1 MHLYQINFILCTATL
16 PGMWERTVTIGSAG
30 KTYSVTGWKVRRINI
45 NELNYIECIYYSK
58 NTSVFY
64 DLCSESFWQI
74 FMSPKCDNTIQLEQL
89 PIFNTHILI
98 IFFSL
103 N

>member
-58 NTSVFY
+58 NTSVFMTCV
-64 DLCSESFWQI
+64 LKVSGKSSCLQ
-74 FMSPKCDNTIQLEQL
+74 NVTIPFSWSNYLFL
-89 PIFNTHILI
+89 TPI
-98 IFFSL
+98 S
-103 N
+103 